1 MSRSTDQIER
11 EVEMTR
17 ANVEETV
24 EALKDKMTVGEIFD
38 EASHYL
44 RSTELM
50 SNLSAHARANP
61 IPLVLIG
68 VGLAWLMSGR
78 GQPSIHLPSW
88 GGRRSDEGDYY
99 DDTDED
105 LFGYDA
111 AGGARR
117 GSGRA
122 HSPYGAGRSGGY
134 DSGGTSRNY
143 GAARER
149 SLSER
154 ASEALSGVGETASGI
169 AGGVRSAAG
178 SAAAAASR
186 VGETVSSTASDV
198 AGGVSSAAS
207 AVTGGASAAADA
219 LSGGA
224 RYAADAA
231 GSAAHYV
238 GETAAE
244 AYYRTRRGAYYAGRR
259 ARGTFLDVL
268 EEEPLVLGALGLAV
282 GAAIGAVLPPT
293 ETEDRYL
300 GETRDRLRRDAE
312 EAARALAEKG
322 REVAGEAYESAR
334 SEYAADDG
342 AATIADKVER
352 VAKAAVGTVKEEV
365 QGLVGG
371 GSKQP
376 AGGRAAPTGT
386 TASGTMASG
395 RAASLQGSS
404 SPGGGST
411 GAGKASPSS
420 GTTTGGT
427 APRKG

>member
-50 SNLSAHARANP
+50 SNLGAQARANP

-78 GQPSIHLPSW
+78 GQPAMHLPSW
-88 GGRRSDEGDYY
+88 HGRRGDEGDYY
-99 DDTDED
+99 DDVDED
-105 LFGYDA
+105 LFGYETAGA
-111 AGGARR
+111 ARA
-117 GSGRA
+117 SGRA
-122 HSPYGAGRSGGY
+122 YTRYGGDGQRAAGFARQGGY
-134 DSGGTSRNY
+134 DSGGTSRSY
-143 GAARER
+143 GAARQP
-149 SLSER
+149 SLAER
-154 ASEALSGVGETASGI
+154 ASGALEGVGETAGDI

-186 VGETVSSTASDV
+186 VGETVSSTASNV

-207 AVTGGASAAADA
+207 NLAGGVSSAASTVSGAAASAADA

-224 RYAADAA
+224 RYAADTA

-244 AYYRTRRGAYYAGRR
+244 AYARTRRGAYRASRR
-259 ARGTFLDVL
+259 ARSTFYDVL
-268 EEEPLVLGALGLAV
+268 EQEPLVLGALGLAV
-282 GAAIGAVLPPT
+282 GAAIGAMLPAT
-293 ETEDRYL
+293 EVEDRYL
-300 GETRDRLRRDAE
+300 GETRDRLRREAE

-322 REVAGEAYESAR
+322 KEVAEDAYESAR
-334 SEYAADDG
+334 SEFASSGD
-342 AATIADKVER
+342 AATVAEKVER
-352 VAKAAVGTVKEEV
+352 VAKAAAGTVKEEV

-371 GSKQP
+371 T
-376 AGGRAAPTGT
+376 AP
-386 TASGTMASG
+386 
-395 RAASLQGSS
+395 S
-404 SPGGGST
+404 SPGGGSPSGGSRT
-411 GAGKASPSS
+411 AGTAAPSS
-420 GTTTGGT
+420 GATTTGGMP
-427 APRKG
+427 PRKS